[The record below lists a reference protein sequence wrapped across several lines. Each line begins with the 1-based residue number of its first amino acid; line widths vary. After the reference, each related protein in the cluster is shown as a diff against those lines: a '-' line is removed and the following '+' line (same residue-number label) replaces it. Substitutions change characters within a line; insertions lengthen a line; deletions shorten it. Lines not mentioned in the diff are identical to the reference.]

1 MEKMNIYMIGVGGQ
15 GIGLLSESLIRAAD
29 YAGLNV
35 RGVDTHGLAQ
45 RGGTVQ
51 SHLRI
56 GEGIY
61 SSLIQ
66 KGKADLVI
74 ALERNEA
81 LRGLETYVKDSG
93 KLVYYDTSWQPLDI
107 RLGEGKEVKNSD
119 IKEKAKTKN
128 VENIRVFKEDLE
140 DSRMQNVVILAEIA
154 KRELIS
160 EIGIDNYKSALNDY
174 KRNLERFNNTKAT
187 TNSSKSAVS
196 VYAGRV
202 DVNNKSEAVE
212 WVKGLGLYGQKAT
225 NKELPD
231 FVFQL
236 NKRQVGLLLAKMFQG
251 DGCINLKRKYPQ
263 IFYSTSSKVLAR
275 QMQHLFLKLGI
286 IATLHKKKFKYKGG
300 HKTGYTLT
308 INRFTNIKKF
318 YENCYSYLV
327 KGKAK
332 NLKTATLEHSI
343 LNGKVK
349 KGAARGSKDII
360 PSLARTM

>member
-160 EIGIDNYKSALNDY
+160 EIGIDDY
-174 KRNLERFNNTKAT
+174 KNALK
-187 TNSSKSAVS
+187 
-196 VYAGRV
+196 
-202 DVNNKSEAVE
+202 DLL
-212 WVKGLGLYGQKAT
+212 KG
-225 NKELPD
+225 E
-231 FVFQL
+231 VL
-236 NKRQVGLLLAKMFQG
+236 NK
-251 DGCINLKRKYPQ
+251 NLS
-263 IFYSTSSKVLAR
+263 IFEE
-275 QMQHLFLKLGI
+275 I
-286 IATLHKKKFKYKGG
+286 
-300 HKTGYTLT
+300 TG
-308 INRFTNIKKF
+308 
-318 YENCYSYLV
+318 
-327 KGKAK
+327 
-332 NLKTATLEHSI
+332 
-343 LNGKVK
+343 
-349 KGAARGSKDII
+349 
-360 PSLARTM
+360 